1 MTRWS
6 PVPLLAVALLGAC
19 SLTEQ
24 RDCTVMGGSSGA
36 GFDLSGLPLTDPT
49 SVRACV
55 GEVCTEAQ
63 VGVGTGFVGVDD
75 ETLTKEGTVDVSL
88 RVADAV
94 GSVVFDATGTATLHR
109 VDVNGHGCGPIVY
122 RADVVAAAD
131 GTLGAG

>member
-1 MTRWS
+1 MRK
-6 PVPLLAVALLGAC
+6 LLAVVALVGCLTGCSTSEGRAC
-19 SLTEQ
+19 TL
-24 RDCTVMGGSSGA
+24 MGGSSGVA
-36 GFDLSGLPLTDPT
+36 FDLNGLPLTDPT

-63 VGVGTGFVGVDD
+63 VGVGSGFVGVDD

-109 VDVNGHGCGPIVY
+109 VDVNGNGCGPIVY
-122 RADVVAAAD
+122 RADVVAGTD
-131 GTLGAG
+131 GTLTAG